1 VHQAA
6 QAVAA
11 TNPGATNRAMSR
23 CNQIVARAQMVPFR
37 MVVHHELFEH
47 VQQTPFAEEDKA
59 VQALLAYRAH
69 EPFAA

>member
-1 VHQAA
+1 
-6 QAVAA
+6 
-11 TNPGATNRAMSR
+11 
-23 CNQIVARAQMVPFR
+23 MVPFR